1 MHSTEPVVAILDRAD
16 SEHAISRIAKFMRVV
31 CGGVIY
37 ALNYL
42 LFAAGCRSVKNHQFT
57 NLSWRGAIC
66 GCADLGGLMRA
77 TEFAVAKAD
86 HRNPESG
93 SSTTYFKLKCLIL
106 AMLAVLTA
114 APFRAGGQTVRV
126 HPETSPSPQALKQA
140 TLSTNY
146 GKFPLSFVANQGQD
160 APQVR
165 YAARGEGYSL
175 LLTDSGALLSLS
187 KRASN
192 SGAARSKAP
201 LSGVSTDVIG
211 MRLDGTNRA
220 VIPAAENK
228 LQGVE
233 NYFLGND
240 RSKWHTDI
248 PTYAK
253 VQYRDIYPGIDL
265 VYYGNQGQL
274 EYDFR
279 LAPGADPNR
288 IRMLLGGARKLKLV
302 DGGDL
307 LITAANGE
315 IAFHKPVVY
324 QEVDGKRKSIDGRFR
339 LLARNRAGFVL
350 GKYDRSRELVIDPT
364 LAYSTYLG
372 GSGYHIPAGPD
383 CCGEAGN
390 AIAVNSA
397 GSAVVVGSTASPV
410 GTFPRSSTP
419 YQGTNPGAL
428 ANGDAFVTRLNA
440 EGTALIFS
448 TYIGGS
454 GEYRYGDSATGVAV
468 DAVGNVYVTGTT
480 GSGCPAGTYPC
491 KNEFPLTPGAY
502 QTTNNAFTNGAQ
514 NSFVSKF
521 SPDGDVLIYS
531 TYLGG
536 SGLLVCC
543 SGSYLGDTASGIA
556 VDSEGEA
563 IVVGTAYSATNFPTV
578 NALQT
583 TNTAA
588 KNQAPNLFVT
598 KLSTDG
604 TSLIYSTYLGGT
616 GVSEQEG
623 DFGTGIAV
631 DTTGNAYVVGYS
643 FSTDYPVTATP
654 YQNKNKAVAS
664 SSHEN
669 NGNFSNA
676 VVSKLSFDG
685 SRQIYGTYLGG
696 SGSPYIGDFGY
707 GIAVD
712 SGGNA
717 YVVGKAGSQNFPT
730 VGEVLEPTAPHAITS
745 WSGFVA
751 KLNSDGSNLLYST
764 YLGGTT
770 LAGSRTGDYAS
781 GVAVDSS
788 GDAYVTGFTTT
799 NSFPTSSDAYQPQN
813 GQTENGGANDYTG
826 NAFFTELNPSGGG
839 PGGKPIYSTFL
850 GGSGYSYSGDV
861 GNGIAIDPAGNAY
874 IAGTTFSGNFPVE
887 NAFQKVNAAVAAG
900 NPGASNAFV
909 SKFGTASATTLI
921 GSGTK
926 VTPSAAPY
934 VQGQNISFTAMVTPA
949 SGTVVPTGTADF
961 SVDGSPLVFVTL
973 DDTGKAVYSTT
984 TLTPGSHIVTAAFH
998 GDVLYGSSNGQS
1010 TVLVVGRPAEIAA
1023 LSGSD
1028 QTTLY
1033 GTAFPEP
1040 LVVLVEDSQGNPVS
1054 GAVVTCSGSGL
1065 KFSSSTVTTGTT
1077 GKASATVTAEGIGTL
1092 TATCSVSGVTK
1103 AAIFTL
1109 TGTPLGIVATPTF
1122 SLAPG
1127 SYPSAQTV
1135 TISDST
1141 SGATIYYDTTGIT
1154 PTTSSTKYTGAITV
1168 SSTESIEAIAVAS
1181 GYSPSGVVSATYTIA
1196 ALRFIPVTPCRIVD
1210 TRNPTGAFG
1219 GPELAG
1225 NATRTFDVP
1234 QSACGIPATA
1244 AAYSL
1249 NVTVVPTASL
1259 GYLTIWPTGE
1269 AQPVVS
1275 TLNSDGRV
1283 KANATITPAG
1293 TNGGVS
1299 VFVSD
1304 ATQFIL
1310 DIDGYFVP
1318 AGTDA
1323 SGLQFFPLTPC
1334 RVADTREATG
1344 GLGAP
1349 SMASATSRAFP
1360 VQLSGCKIPPAAK
1373 AYSLNVTAVPHTSL
1387 GFLTAWPTGENQPV
1401 VSTLNA
1407 STGAVTANAA
1417 IVPAGTSGD
1426 VSIYV
1431 SDASDVIL
1439 DIDGY
1444 FAPPATGGLSLYKV
1458 APCRALD
1465 TRAGA
1470 GAFEGTLTVP
1480 IHASTCA
1487 PPATAQ
1493 AYVLNATVVPTA
1505 SLSYLSLWAA
1515 GEAQP
1520 VVSTLNA
1527 SDGAVTSNMAI
1538 VPTTNGS
1545 IDAFATDSTNLI
1557 LDISSYFAP

>member
-1 MHSTEPVVAILDRAD
+1 MQTLRSHAMSVDFSAFTFRPQHENRRWVDNYMIWLVLGMFLAMSITGRGQQSPAVNKPATSEAI
-16 SEHAISRIAKFMRVV
+16 
-31 CGGVIY
+31 
-37 ALNYL
+37 
-42 LFAAGCRSVKNHQFT
+42 KN
-57 NLSWRGAIC
+57 
-66 GCADLGGLMRA
+66 RA
-77 TEFAVAKAD
+77 TAVA
-86 HRNPESG
+86 
-93 SSTTYFKLKCLIL
+93 
-106 AMLAVLTA
+106 
-114 APFRAGGQTVRV
+114 
-126 HPETSPSPQALKQA
+126 
-140 TLSTNY
+140 NY
-146 GKFPLSFVANQGQD
+146 GNLPLSFVANQGQD

-192 SGAARSKAP
+192 SGAARSNTP
-201 LSGVSTDVIG
+201 LRNVSTDIIG
-211 MRLDGTNRA
+211 MSLEGTNRA
-220 VIPAAENK
+220 AIPAAENK
-228 LQGVE
+228 LPGIE

-240 RSKWHTDI
+240 RSKWHTNI

-253 VQYRDIYPGIDL
+253 VQYRDVYPGIDL
-265 VYYGNQGQL
+265 VYYGNQRQL

-350 GKYDRSRELVIDPT
+350 GKYDRSRELIIDPT

-390 AIAVNSA
+390 AIAVNSE
-397 GSAVVVGSTASPV
+397 GSAVIVGSTASPV
-410 GTFPRSSTP
+410 GPPPTGFPLSPNP
-419 YQGTNPGAL
+419 YQGNNPGAL

-480 GSGCPAGTYPC
+480 GSGCTSGNYPC
-491 KNEFPLTPGAY
+491 ASQFPTMPMPGAF
-502 QTTNNAFTNGAQ
+502 QTTNNAFVNGAQ

-536 SGLLVCC
+536 SGLGVCC
-543 SGSYLGDTASGIA
+543 SGIYLGDTASGIA

-563 IVVGTAYSATNFPTV
+563 IVVGTAYSATDFPTV
-578 NALQT
+578 NAIQT
-583 TNTAA
+583 ANNAA

-598 KLSTDG
+598 KLSADG

-616 GVSEQEG
+616 GVSEQDG
-623 DFGTGIAV
+623 DFGTGVAV
-631 DTTGNAYVVGYS
+631 DATGNAYVVGYS
-643 FSTDYPVTATP
+643 FSTDYPVTAMP

-669 NGNFSNA
+669 NGSFSNA
-676 VVSKLSFDG
+676 VVSKISFDG

-696 SGSPYIGDFGY
+696 SGSPYVGDFGY

-712 SGGNA
+712 SNGNA
-717 YVVGKAGSQNFPT
+717 YVVGKAGSQNFPI
-730 VGEVLEPTAPHAITS
+730 VGEVLEPTAPQGITS

-751 KLNSDGSNLLYST
+751 KLNSEGSNLLYST

-781 GVAVDSS
+781 AVAVDSS

-799 NSFPTSSDAYQPQN
+799 NSFPVSSDAYQGKN
-813 GQTENGGANDYTG
+813 LQTENGGANDYTG
-826 NAFFTELNPSGGG
+826 NAFFTELNPSGNG
-839 PGGKPIYSTFL
+839 PGNKPIYSTFL
-850 GGSGYSYSGDV
+850 GGSGYYYSGDV
-861 GNGIAIDPAGNAY
+861 GNGIAIDPDGNAY
-874 IAGTTFSGNFPVE
+874 IAGTTFSGNFPVQ
-887 NAFQKVNAAVAAG
+887 NAFQKANNAVAAG

-909 SKFGTASATTLI
+909 SKFGTVSTTTLI

-926 VTPSAAPY
+926 VTPSAPPY
-934 VQGQNISFTAMVTPA
+934 DQGHNISFTATVTHA

-984 TLTPGSHIVTAAFH
+984 TLTPGSHTVTAAFH
-998 GDVLYGSSNGQS
+998 GDVLYSSSNGQS
-1010 TVLVVGRPAEIAA
+1010 TVLVVGPPAEIDPI
-1023 LSGSD
+1023 SGSG

-1033 GTAFPEP
+1033 GTAFPQP
-1040 LVVLVEDSQGNPVS
+1040 LVVLVEDSEGDPLS
-1054 GAVVTCSGSGL
+1054 GIAVTCTGTGL
-1065 KFSSSTVTTGTT
+1065 KFSSSTVTTGTN
-1077 GKASATVTAEGIGTL
+1077 GEASVTVTAEGIGTL

-1103 AAIFTL
+1103 PAPFTL
-1109 TGTPLGIVATPTF
+1109 TGTALGTVVMPVISPPAGTYTSPV
-1122 SLAPG
+1122 
-1127 SYPSAQTV
+1127 TV
-1135 TISDST
+1135 TMADAEAT
-1141 SGATIYYDTTGIT
+1141 SGAAIYYTTDGTT
-1154 PTTSSTKYTGAITV
+1154 PTTSSTPYTGKITV
-1168 SSTESIEAIAVAS
+1168 SSTETIEAIAAISGYYNSAVAS
-1181 GYSPSGVVSATYTIA
+1181 AKYTFPTGG
-1196 ALRFIPVTPCRIVD
+1196 LWFVPVKPCRIAD

-1225 NATRTFDVP
+1225 SATRTFDVP
-1234 QSACGIPATA
+1234 QSNCGIPSTA
-1244 AAYSL
+1244 VAYSL
-1249 NVTVVPTASL
+1249 NVTVVPNASL
-1259 GYLTIWPTGE
+1259 GFLTIWPAGE

-1299 VFVSD
+1299 VYVTD

-1318 AGTDA
+1318 AGTST
-1323 SGLQFFPLTPC
+1323 SGLEFFPLTPC
-1334 RVADTREATG
+1334 RVADTRNAAGALG
-1344 GLGAP
+1344 GP
-1349 SMASATSRAFP
+1349 SMASSTSRAFP
-1360 VQLSGCKIPPAAK
+1360 VQSSNCGISPLAK
-1373 AYSLNVTAVPHTSL
+1373 AYSLNVTAVPHESL
-1387 GFLTAWPTGENQPV
+1387 GFLTAWPSGEAQPV

-1439 DIDGY
+1439 DINGY
-1444 FAPPATGGLSLYKV
+1444 FAPPAAGGLSLYTV
-1458 APCRALD
+1458 TPCRALD
-1465 TRAGA
+1465 TRNSSAVD
-1470 GAFEGTLTVP
+1470 GTLAVP
-1480 IHASTCA
+1480 IHGSACA
-1487 PPATAQ
+1487 PSSTAQ
-1493 AYVLNATVVPTA
+1493 AYVLNATVLPET
-1505 SLSYLSLWAA
+1505 SLSYLTLWAE
-1515 GEAQP
+1515 GGAQP
-1520 VVSTLNA
+1520 DVSTLNA
-1527 SDGAVTSNMAI
+1527 DDGAITSNMAI
-1538 VPTTNGS
+1538 VPTTNGT
-1545 IDAFATDSTNLI
+1545 IEVFATDSTNLL
-1557 LDISSYFAP
+1557 LDLSSYFAP